1 VDRAR
6 VQRYAELAQS
16 DLDAAL
22 GLNGSYGWAMVFQA
36 FLLTVMASNA
46 PDLEKRRALLARAA
60 ARVEEAGRADAR
72 LVVLR
77 PLAEFA
83 LHTHEWDK
91 AVEIGWAQLAKD
103 PDDLIT
109 RYCVAWALTRIAERN
124 DTGDPAV
131 EEARR
136 ASAEAF
142 VEQTR
147 KSLLAKRSRICA
159 MLGGLSMLQGR
170 YEAAA
175 AMLDDV
181 LEYPDMDTLA
191 FMQCEPAWE
200 KVRESERGS
209 VSDPC
214 LGAVM
219 DAYARLSPR
228 S

>member
-1 VDRAR
+1 
-6 VQRYAELAQS
+6 
-16 DLDAAL
+16 
-22 GLNGSYGWAMVFQA
+22 MVFQA
-36 FLLTVMASNA
+36 FLLTVMASNE

-60 ARVEEAGRADAR
+60 ARVEAAGRADER

-83 LHTHEWDK
+83 LHNQEWDK
-91 AVEIGWAQLAKD
+91 AVELGWTQLAKD
-103 PDDLIT
+103 PDDSIT
-109 RYCVAWALTRIAERN
+109 RYCLAWALTRIAERN

-142 VEQTR
+142 VEQAR

-159 MLGGLSMLQGR
+159 MLGGLAMLQER
-170 YEAAA
+170 YEVAA

-191 FMQCEPAWE
+191 FMQCEPAWA
-200 KVRESERGS
+200 KVREPERGA
-209 VSDPC
+209 VGDPH
-214 LGAVM
+214 LRLVTN
-219 DAYARLSPR
+219 AYTKLSPR